1 MMNIQEILTT
11 KNINKLV
18 YVDDELNKTSYYDN
32 AKAKIRQLVENGY
45 TNDSYPFFSNTE
57 IWEEIFEKWWE
68 TASFN
73 DIIVLSNSFNFKRST
88 TIIANK
94 LSEILPKSCEL
105 VLLAPE
111 QFDETYKTNI
121 IKELYET
128 KANAIILVDY
138 ELDGYTVNGD
148 QLLDSIAG
156 QECVFC
162 GIYSQTFDVT
172 EEISK
177 WQSRNFNPNVYPIS
191 KKRFN
196 GQNATDLTT
205 KGLKNVIWLKQIESI
220 KKMATKLVTYATET
234 LDNELKK
241 IDPATF
247 DRLII
252 ANAKEE
258 GCWEFDY
265 LSRIMQIYLNRG
277 IKNEMQNIF
286 ADFQKETNT
295 IRDFHDERQHEFVN
309 DELLKSLGEEESY
322 DNITYVNSIYSTIAN
337 GDIFLIKGKYFIL
350 LAQPCNLSIRG
361 DGRRSYDLDQAF
373 LVPLYGNEKHLGTFC
388 EELQYPFNKTFC
400 HVSFVDRQRV
410 SLSIL
415 DLVSYNRNGEATIDI
430 HINSEN
436 LPGHEIMQDNLLKRY
451 NKIKDKISS
460 IHQTYEL
467 ALNGRNDNN
476 TINLFSKYFCKPLM
490 GGEKVA
496 VKPKIEAS
504 KISFD
509 IKRVGRYN
517 SYGAHVLLQ
526 QFMSYMSR
534 PEFPAKFDRC

>member
-1 MMNIQEILTT
+1 MNIQEILSSR
-11 KNINKLV
+11 NIAKV
-18 YVDDELNKTSYYDN
+18 IYIDDELNKESFYDN
-32 AKAKIRQLVENGY
+32 AIAKVHVLIEEGTRYEEF
-45 TNDSYPFFSNTE
+45 PFLSNPD
-57 IWEEIFEKWWE
+57 IWEESFQTWWANATFE
-68 TASFN
+68 
-73 DIIVLSNSFNFKRST
+73 DVLEFSKAFGFPRTKT
-88 TIIANK
+88 LIANQ
-94 LSEILPKSCEL
+94 LHVVLHDSCPLE
-105 VLLAPE
+105 LLAPE
-111 QFDETYKTNI
+111 EFNDIFKDKLIQELS
-121 IKELYET
+121 KENKY
-128 KANAIILVDY
+128 AIILVDY
-138 ELDGYTVNGD
+138 ELNGYEINGE
-148 QLLDSIAG
+148 QLLGDIAN
-156 QECVFC
+156 CKNVFC
-162 GIYSQTFDVT
+162 GIFSQTFDISD
-172 EEISK
+172 EIEQWSK
-177 WQSRNFNPNVYPIS
+177 RKFPNNVYPIS
-191 KKRFN
+191 KKRFEAEDADN
-196 GQNATDLTT
+196 EIV
-205 KGLKNVIWLKQIESI
+205 KGIKNIIWLKYLEDI
-220 KKMATKLVTYATET
+220 KQMANQLASSASQT
-234 LDNELKK
+234 LKDGLKE

-252 ANAKEE
+252 SSSIVE
-258 GCWEFDY
+258 GCWEFDL
-265 LSRIMQIYLNRG
+265 LSRIMQVYLNRG
-277 IKNEMQNIF
+277 IKKEMQKMF
-286 ADFQKETNT
+286 ADFQEKTNS
-295 IRDFHDERQHEFVN
+295 IRNFHDYTQTEFVN
-309 DELLKSLGEEESY
+309 DVLLTSFASEEFY
-322 DNITYVNSIYSTIAN
+322 DDINYINSIYCTIAN

-467 ALNGRNDNN
+467 ALNGRNDKN